1 MRFLGLNA
9 EYPLLRAESK
19 FSPARTNLGD
29 GKLKFD
35 INYQGEKLS
44 LNPEQ
49 VTAAYFNKLKLI
61 IAKNGFENK
70 DVIMAVPTY
79 LTQAERKAYF
89 DAAKIAELNLRLIND
104 STAIALDYG
113 LFRKADLDTE
123 KARNVLFI
131 DFGHSK
137 LGVFACSFTKTEM
150 NVLEQ

>member
-1 MRFLGLNA
+1 M
-9 EYPLLRAESK
+9 S
-19 FSPARTNLGD
+19 D

-44 LNPEQ
+44 LVPEQ
-49 VTAAYFNKLKLI
+49 VLAAYFNKLKLI

-70 DVIMAVPTY
+70 DVICAVPTY
-79 LTQAERKAYF
+79 LTQTERKAYF

-113 LFRKADLDTE
+113 LFRKADLDAE
-123 KARNVLFI
+123 KPRNVLFI

-137 LGVFACSFTKTEM
+137 LGVFTCSFTKTEM
-150 NVLEQ
+150 NVL